1 MSEIYTNGFNVHDH
15 LKNNTLEEL
24 QEISMKDRLNFS
36 VCLFNL
42 DYDNNIGN
50 CIRTSHIMGA
60 KNVYIF
66 GKHRFDSR
74 STVGCKN
81 YTNIIRHTIP
91 IDLSEND
98 LRKEFNRMMVD
109 NNMVPLFIEK
119 NQNSISIDE
128 LPNWMDNDNFDYWYH
143 YWDRSPNF
151 TLVFGNENKGIP
163 DSIGNNCN
171 RFHIPQ
177 LGVIRSLNVASAA
190 AIAMY
195 EMNKYCS
202 QHQ

>member
-1 MSEIYTNGFNVHDH
+1 MSEVYTNGFNVHDH

-50 CIRTSHIMGA
+50 CIRTAHIMGA

-91 IDLSEND
+91 IDLPEDD
-98 LRKEFNRMMVD
+98 LRTEFNKMMVT
-109 NNMVPLFIEK
+109 NKIVPLFIEK
-119 NQNSISIDE
+119 TEHSISIHK
-128 LPNWMDNDNFDYWYH
+128 LSKWMDQNYGYWNH
-143 YWDRSPNF
+143 YWDGSPNY

-163 DSIGNNCN
+163 NTFMNIFH